1 MNLHTLHE
9 ERQTCSLDNLNLL
22 AEHLP
27 KSFLGMK
34 SGETCG
40 RVSWNSPKGVPE
52 PCSHGPRCMHSI
64 QLDGTRSPE
73 NTDMFALGCS
83 CELLVPLRSLLFH
96 GSIPGI
102 SFLRGPIQDK
112 GFESLEPLTV
122 DADKTFFLPL
132 CWGSGKFDPGVHK
145 AKKVVT
151 QGTTCFPLSH
161 PCILG
166 HWGQTKFKAQIL
178 QQIHLYK
185 IKALETSHLFCTY
198 PIFKARWATLFCG
211 VLNSC
216 SAYVHWVLT
225 QKPEVFVNPHFSLCI
240 TISLQVSSIQKPW
253 LLMEKYIAVTRFQS
267 LLAENKT

>member
-1 MNLHTLHE
+1 MNLHALHE
-9 ERQTCSLDNLNLL
+9 GRQTYSLDNLNLL

-40 RVSWNSPKGVPE
+40 RVSWNSPKGAPE

-73 NTDMFALGCS
+73 NTGMFALGCS

-96 GSIPGI
+96 GSIPAI
-102 SFLRGPIQDK
+102 SFLRGLIQDE

-145 AKKVVT
+145 AKKVVSPRHYL
-151 QGTTCFPLSH
+151 FSIVSPLHSWT
-161 PCILG
+161 LR
-166 HWGQTKFKAQIL
+166 AD
-178 QQIHLYK
+178 K
-185 IKALETSHLFCTY
+185 I
-198 PIFKARWATLFCG
+198 
-211 VLNSC
+211 
-216 SAYVHWVLT
+216 
-225 QKPEVFVNPHFSLCI
+225 
-240 TISLQVSSIQKPW
+240 
-253 LLMEKYIAVTRFQS
+253 
-267 LLAENKT
+267 